1 MAVRQLAKQRKLALL
16 FAQRVNSNKLAN
28 AGAGKFM
35 TLEEKMTAQQAE
47 TEIENYRKLFQ
58 AVRLFP
64 VDGTVPVREWCRA
77 GQCACSSCDFE
88 AMERECQ
95 NCVVKNAAEAKTE
108 KGKLEVY
115 GGVLHQ
121 IIARYLQ
128 IDGKDYIMELIRR
141 LDNEWS
147 FGQLNHENLVD
158 LFVHYND
165 KLYKDAITDAYNR
178 RYYEDEMKDRVL
190 TAGVALVD
198 LDDFKLYNDTYGH
211 NAGDMAL
218 RTAADAIRKNTRKA
232 DCLIRLG
239 GDEFLLLMPNIE
251 EEVFTKKLELI
262 KCRVHDATIP
272 GYSKLQISISIGG
285 TLCQNER
292 LEAAV
297 SRADHLMYQAKNN
310 KNTVVTEQEDRES
323 GRSGSGCKQKVLV
336 VDDSEMNRAILVT
349 MLETDFD
356 IIEAENGEECLD
368 LLKYYG
374 KEVSVVLLDI
384 VMPVMDGFEV
394 LMEMNRKRWIE
405 DIPVIMISSEE
416 SDTFIRRAFQLGVS
430 DYISRPFDN
439 RVVRQRVFNTIKL
452 YAKQRRLIALVS
464 NQIHENEKNS
474 QMMVEV
480 LSQIVEFRNG
490 ESGLHVLHIKILTEM
505 LLEGILQRT
514 DRYRLTP
521 ELCQM
526 ICIASAFH
534 DIGKIGID
542 EKILNKPGRLTKE
555 EFEIMK
561 QHTLIGTSML
571 SKMERYKDEPLIE
584 ISYQICRWHHE
595 RYDGKGYP
603 DGLVGDEIP
612 ISAQIVSLADVY
624 DALVSERVYKK
635 GFSHER
641 AMEMILGGECGTFN
655 PVLIQCFVE
664 IQDKIKEKMAEIQQ
678 K

>member
-1 MAVRQLAKQRKLALL
+1 MAVDEI
-16 FAQRVNSNKLAN
+16 
-28 AGAGKFM
+28 M
-35 TLEEKMTAQQAE
+35 TMQQAK
-47 TEIENYRKLFQ
+47 TEMENYKKIFQ
-58 AVRLFP
+58 AVRLFK
-64 VDGTVPVREWCRA
+64 VKEADRIRETCRCTCD
-77 GQCACSSCDFE
+77 QSSSCNFKQ
-88 AMERECQ
+88 MEQQCQ
-95 NCVVKNAAEAKTE
+95 NCVVMNAASDGTE
-108 KGKLEVY
+108 NGKLEVFD
-115 GGVLHQ
+115 GVLYQ
-121 IIARYLQ
+121 LIARYIQ
-128 IDGKDYIMELIRR
+128 IDGEEYVMELIRR

-147 FGQLNHENLVD
+147 FGQLNHETLVD

-165 KLYKDAITDAYNR
+165 KLYKDALTDAYNR
-178 RYYEDEMKDRVL
+178 RYYEDEMKGREWN
-190 TAGVALVD
+190 AGIALVD

-218 RTAADAIRKNTRKA
+218 RTVADVVRKHTRKS
-232 DCLIRLG
+232 DYLIRFG
-239 GDEFLLLMPNIE
+239 GDEFLLVMPDITESSFN
-251 EEVFTKKLELI
+251 KKLEMI
-262 KCRVHDATIP
+262 KRRVNEANIP
-272 GYSKLQISISIGG
+272 GYTKLQISISIGG
-285 TLCQNER
+285 TLCQGEQI
-292 LEAAV
+292 ETAV
-297 SRADHLMYQAKNN
+297 SRADHLMYRAKNN
-310 KNTVVTEQEDRES
+310 KNMVVTEQAQHRLNEN
-323 GRSGSGCKQKVLV
+323 GVAQKQKILV
-336 VDDSEMNRAILVT
+336 VDDSEMNRAILST
-349 MLETDFD
+349 MLEDDFD
-356 IIEAENGEECLD
+356 MIEAVNGEECLHC
-368 LLKYYG
+368 LKQYG
-374 KEVSVVLLDI
+374 QEISLVLLDI

-394 LMEMNRKRWIE
+394 LTRMNRNRWIE

-416 SDTFIRRAFQLGVS
+416 SDTSIRRAFQLGVS

-452 YAKQRRLIALVS
+452 YAKQRRLMALVS
-464 NQIHENEKNS
+464 DQIHEKEKNS

-490 ESGLHVLHIKILTEM
+490 ESGLHVLHIKVLTEM
-505 LLEGILQRT
+505 LLEGILQKT

-526 ICIASAFH
+526 ISIASAFH

-561 QHTLIGTSML
+561 QHTLIGASML

-641 AMEMILGGECGTFN
+641 AMEMILGGECGQFN
-655 PVLIQCFVE
+655 PTLIECFVE
-664 IQDKIKEKMAEIQQ
+664 IQDKIKEKMQEIQ
-678 K
+678 